1 MVRYPCDQ
9 CEYQAKDK
17 SSLKQHI
24 QCVHLKEYENF
35 ECDFAQCSFKAEKNA
50 FVYRH
55 KMAVH
60 ELASYECTHCQFKTT
75 EKKIIFDHMK
85 DKHQFI
91 LDDLGGYYFC
101 GLCDFRTKTR
111 GSLNRHKNCL
121 HSDLSYACKYCGY
134 TTSDPY
140 TVRRHNKT
148 QHGVILDIKDI
159 RPIPSDQQKPI
170 QKRGY
175 TWSREKSH
183 PMLREPSENKKA
195 KFEGQTEEEHSTSTD
210 VGPSET
216 HQGQE
221 HPPGPS
227 FFPGFF
233 MPQNT
238 RNFS

>member
-1 MVRYPCDQ
+1 
-9 CEYQAKDK
+9 
-17 SSLKQHI
+17 
-24 QCVHLKEYENF
+24 
-35 ECDFAQCSFKAEKNA
+35 
-50 FVYRH
+50 
-55 KMAVH
+55 
-60 ELASYECTHCQFKTT
+60 
-75 EKKIIFDHMK
+75 MK

-159 RPIPSDQQKPI
+159 RPMPSDQQKPI

-183 PMLREPSENKKA
+183 PMLREPSENKKL
-195 KFEGQTEEEHSTSTD
+195 KFEGQTEEDCSTSTD

-221 HPPGPS
+221 HQPGPS
-227 FFPGFF
+227 LFPGFF